1 MYAKSCLKTSSKKT
15 CNLNRSRSADDNQS
29 NNGCHTRSS
38 PSQSSHQHFKL
49 NLGEIPFVV
58 GKVSLSNIY
67 IFALFLILQDS
78 FT

>member
-29 NNGCHTRSS
+29 NNGGHTRSS
-38 PSQSSHQHFKL
+38 PSSSHQHFKL

-58 GKVSLSNIY
+58 GKVSLSNRY
-67 IFALFLILQDS
+67 ILIIV
-78 FT
+78 